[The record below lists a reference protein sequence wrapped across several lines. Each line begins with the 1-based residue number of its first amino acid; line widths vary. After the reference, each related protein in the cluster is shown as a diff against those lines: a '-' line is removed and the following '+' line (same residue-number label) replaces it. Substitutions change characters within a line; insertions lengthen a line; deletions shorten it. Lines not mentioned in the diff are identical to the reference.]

1 MQLSCIHLRSP
12 NALVKLSY
20 KKLLNFRENL
30 TKFTKIVFKFHM
42 QTDDLVGRFRAHR
55 SKEGMENVT
64 FLYVLV
70 PGKSVASQ
78 LETLLI
84 NQLPNRG
91 FRLVNKADGKH
102 RNFGTS
108 NLTSGNL
115 ILQQ

>member
-1 MQLSCIHLRSP
+1 
-12 NALVKLSY
+12 
-20 KKLLNFRENL
+20 
-30 TKFTKIVFKFHM
+30 M
-42 QTDDLVGRFRAHR
+42 QTDDLVGRVRAHR

-91 FRLVNKADGKH
+91 FWLVNKADGKH